1 MEPKRGPSASFF
13 GTVQPRAQRRRLV
26 VAALLVAAAVIASLG
41 YARLGGPATQGL
53 PADAPPHGVQVFYLR
68 DRADPHRL
76 EAYDWKGDRRGSVKL
91 PNWVPVSR
99 LRPSPE
105 GSGFMLDPSTPGDSA
120 AYFDWAGRTL
130 FETNDLAFVSQAWAD
145 DGVHV
150 CLLADTGSGA
160 LIGTR
165 TPGQPDRMVQTQLT
179 SDYAVAACSLRTDTI
194 ILSASNRLAI
204 LGLSNGA
211 VIRGPIE
218 SGPVEGPSIGAVVAT
233 ADAAYF
239 TLGGNGFDKGSVWK
253 VSDLARVGSPVASF
267 DASLQPI
274 AFSGDDSLLV
284 VSNGT
289 SLQALEWRSGRV
301 AWTYDQPADAT
312 GPVVARPDGG
322 DFVVYG
328 SDGAVLIH
336 RDGRAVPIP

>member
-1 MEPKRGPSASFF
+1 MAHK
-13 GTVQPRAQRRRLV
+13 
-26 VAALLVAAAVIASLG
+26 
-41 YARLGGPATQGL
+41 
-53 PADAPPHGVQVFYLR
+53 
-68 DRADPHRL
+68 
-76 EAYDWKGDRRGSVKL
+76 
-91 PNWVPVSR
+91 
-99 LRPSPE
+99 
-105 GSGFMLDPSTPGDSA
+105 SGRFA
-120 AYFDWAGRTL
+120 
-130 FETNDLAFVSQAWAD
+130 NDLAFVSQAWAD

-179 SDYAVAACSLRTDTI
+179 SDYAVAACSLRTDTF

-218 SGPVEGPSIGAVVAT
+218 SGPVEGPTIGAVVAT

-289 SLQALEWRSGRV
+289 SLQALEWRSGKV

-312 GPVVARPDGG
+312 GPVLHAHHRFIAPLLPTGRGLASHIGPSEATIRRGLWRKQGAVGTTHKLNPDRVLDEEVSTRLARPDL
-322 DFVVYG
+322 FVRGPVILRRLRA
-328 SDGAVLIH
+328 SNVLCA
-336 RDGRAVPIP
+336 DGRR